1 MYRIL
6 SCLTELQFV
15 CAQRCGESERARE
28 KKRLAVLAGDSSG
41 GVFRRGVATRVGGRN
56 EMKYTVQG
64 EEFGSKTALQRAWRV
79 RFGEVCKRR
88 KAPKEPSTVCRKPV
102 VKKRGRIDIAGE
114 EADWFIE
121 AAFHFDKQ
129 RARLY
134 PEGVDALGVAL
145 SANNVFAE
153 NASAGFG
160 SLFGGRV
167 PKHLKKCIFFQ
178 DKQVPHRFRTVNS
191 MLKDDDLKRDTK
203 TAIIAWL
210 RQAIQPQI
218 DSFRA
223 KDRKYGTYHCFLC
236 ACDLKGEENHV
247 DHGVGRDSFREIAQ
261 RFQDEGLG
269 RPLTLDDLK
278 GGMTKKWRRYHKT
291 NATLQMTCRT
301 CNLTNK

>member
-1 MYRIL
+1 MHKGAT
-6 SCLTELQFV
+6 S
-15 CAQRCGESERARE
+15 ARE
-28 KKRLAVLAGDSSG
+28 KKKDWLFLLGTVRVEYLGGGGGDEG
-41 GVFRRGVATRVGGRN
+41 GRRN

-88 KAPKEPSTVCRKPV
+88 KAPKEANTVCRKPV

-261 RFQDEGLG
+261 RFQDEELG
-269 RPLTLDDLK
+269 RPLALDDLK
-278 GGMTKKWRRYHKT
+278 GGMTKKWRRFHKT
-291 NATLQMTCRT
+291 NATLQMTCRA